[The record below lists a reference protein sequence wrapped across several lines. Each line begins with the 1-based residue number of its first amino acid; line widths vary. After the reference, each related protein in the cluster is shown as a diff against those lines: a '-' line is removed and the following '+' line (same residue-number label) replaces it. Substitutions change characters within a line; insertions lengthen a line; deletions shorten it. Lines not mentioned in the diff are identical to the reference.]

1 MPSASVLI
9 AREKETERET
19 DRQREETG
27 RSCIITFYDLAG
39 YKLLLCVLFVRS
51 KSL

>member
-1 MPSASVLI
+1 MPSASILI
-9 AREKETERET
+9 EREKETEREI

-27 RSCIITFYDLAG
+27 RYCIITFYDLAS
-39 YKLLLCVLFVRS
+39 YKLLLCILFVRS